1 MTKKGGKTD
10 NILKT
15 NRELDANC
23 SFKPKIFSKIREE
36 IGLTHPAIKHINN
49 VINPIIYEKF
59 LIFI

>member
-1 MTKKGGKTD
+1 MTKKGGKKD
-10 NILKT
+10 KILKT

-23 SFKPKIFSKIREE
+23 SSNPKIFSKISEE
-36 IGLTHPAIKHINN
+36 MGLIQAAIKHINN